1 MIKYIIG
8 ILVVVSLVVVSF
20 FVGQKNVPKKIDEVK
35 AKVEEKINT
44 SKTSITIKGQVV
56 QGHDQCY
63 RTYYILK
70 TADDKE
76 YRLAL
81 DKNINWLDFHKHTIR
96 RDEQRILEI
105 EGYKGEYNGYDL
117 IFVTGFKV
125 TDEFVS
131 HPEVIDLLYTGE
143 HLEKL
148 RNNFKV
154 KIFDDKLKN
163 VLTVGNKDYETV
175 GIAVSKNRMS
185 FSGTKMGVYPPKI
198 EFVTSVN
205 VDQSDFD
212 ILLKYSEDIQ
222 KTHDKIK

>member
-1 MIKYIIG
+1 MIKYVIG

-35 AKVEEKINT
+35 VEEKINT
-44 SKTSITIKGQVV
+44 SKVSITVKGQVV

-63 RTYYILK
+63 RTYYIVK
-70 TADDKE
+70 TVDDKE

-125 TDEFVS
+125 TDEFMS

-143 HLEKL
+143 RLEQL
-148 RNNFKV
+148 RGNFKV
-154 KIFDDKLKN
+154 KIFNDKLKN
-163 VLTVGNKDYETV
+163 ILTVGNKDYETICIV
-175 GIAVSKNRMS
+175 VSKNRIS

-198 EFVTSVN
+198 DFIASVN
-205 VDQSDFD
+205 IDQSDFET
-212 ILLKYSEDIQ
+212 LLNYSEDIK
-222 KTHDKIK
+222 KTHDQIK